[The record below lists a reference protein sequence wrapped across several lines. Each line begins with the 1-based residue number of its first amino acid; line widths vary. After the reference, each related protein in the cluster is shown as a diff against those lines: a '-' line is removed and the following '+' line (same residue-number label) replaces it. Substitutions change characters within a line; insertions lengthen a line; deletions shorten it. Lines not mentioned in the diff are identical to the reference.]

1 MESDNLRQIKDQTRL
16 VTVENAKPPLG
27 NPDIRRCLKD
37 CEVENE
43 CDLLAG
49 VVVLKIRKDGSF
61 ESKYALAG
69 IEGVRLIGAFEMLK
83 DEVKAQVRRG

>member
-1 MESDNLRQIKDQTRL
+1 MESDNLRVPTEPIAL
-16 VTVENAKPPLG
+16 VPTPPLG

-69 IEGVRLIGAFEMLK
+69 VEGVRLIGAFEMLK
-83 DEVKAQVRRG
+83 DEVKAQVCRG